1 MTTHSQLS
9 MTDICQKLRS
19 LRKSQSLSLAD
30 VESLSHGRIKAV
42 VLGSYERGSRA
53 LSVKR
58 ALEIAAIYQIPA
70 AELFRE
76 QSAPTHSQPGSYIID
91 LRKLKEK
98 SLHHSAFVS
107 ITLFCSE
114 IQRRREDWNGEV
126 ISLRSSDFDFLKVTS
141 RISDST
147 LEDLLIQERILI
159 SRN

>member
-1 MTTHSQLS
+1 MKAIITADVFNWIKTFSPSPQTTHSQLS

-76 QSAPTHSQPGSYIID
+76 QSEPTHSQQGSCAYVD
-91 LRKLKEK
+91 
-98 SLHHSAFVS
+98 
-107 ITLFCSE
+107 
-114 IQRRREDWNGEV
+114 
-126 ISLRSSDFDFLKVTS
+126 
-141 RISDST
+141 
-147 LEDLLIQERILI
+147 
-159 SRN
+159 

>member
-1 MTTHSQLS
+1 
-9 MTDICQKLRS
+9 
-19 LRKSQSLSLAD
+19 
-30 VESLSHGRIKAV
+30 V

-76 QSAPTHSQPGSYIID
+76 QSEPTHSQQGSYIID
-91 LRKLKEK
+91 LRRLKER
-98 SLHHSAFVS
+98 SLHHSAFIS
-107 ITLFCSE
+107 ITLLCSE

-126 ISLRSSDFDFLKVTS
+126 ISLRSSDFDFLQVTS
-141 RISDST
+141 RVTDST

-159 SRN
+159 ARN